1 MTSTNSKEWI
11 EEHIDSIDYQDL
23 APQIQQHVLQMLEQA
38 IALSQSERREEK
50 ESIHDLRVVFK
61 RLRSYWQLM
70 RFMVSKPV
78 FEAANQ
84 RIKLAAKLLGGQRD
98 QQVLLDSLSI
108 VSNQLKAS
116 EKDYAELQ
124 MSDWERN
131 LSAMRKALSIQ
142 WPAVISSLQ
151 LEQDVWAS
159 LNCDA
164 AKNPPLEKGVRK
176 SLKRQFKL
184 ANQATLPDAGMEQRH
199 RWRKWV
205 KHVFYQ
211 LKLLKKLG
219 LKGQKKTVNRFD
231 ELGELLGLEH
241 DMEVLFEFLQAQEA
255 QVEHVKNLKAIM
267 KACRKQQAEFRKQA
281 DYIQKRIVKDV

>member
-1 MTSTNSKEWI
+1 MTSANSKEWI
-11 EEHIDSIDYQDL
+11 EEHIDSIDYQGL

-38 IALSQSERREEK
+38 MTLSQSEQREDK
-50 ESIHDLRVVFK
+50 QAIHDLRVVFK
-61 RLRSYWQLM
+61 RLRAYWQLM
-70 RFMVSKPV
+70 RFMVSKAV

-98 QQVLLDSLSI
+98 QQVLLDSLLM
-108 VSNQLKAS
+108 VSKQLKAS
-116 EKDYAELQ
+116 EKAYAELQ
-124 MSDWERN
+124 ISDWEQN
-131 LSAMRKALSIQ
+131 LRATRKALSIQ
-142 WPAVISSLQ
+142 WPAILASLQ
-151 LEQDVWAS
+151 LEHDVWAS
-159 LNCDA
+159 LNCEEVE
-164 AKNPPLEKGVRK
+164 PRPMQKGVRK

-184 ANQATLPDAGMEQRH
+184 ADKATLPATEMEQRH

-231 ELGELLGLEH
+231 ELGEVLGLEH
-241 DMEVLFEFLQAQEA
+241 DMEVLFEFLQAQEG
-255 QVEHVKNLKAIM
+255 QVEHAENLKAII

-281 DYIQKRIVKDV
+281 DRIHKSIVKQK